1 MRDTHVNRL
10 MRTTLVQHLHE
21 PPEPSD
27 VNIEDLETLMHVV
40 RGGSFAA
47 AARALA
53 VDPSSVSRSVASLES
68 ELGTR
73 LFQRSTRRIALT
85 EAGAVFAQRLE
96 PLLEEWRQVRE
107 AAVDTAGEARG
118 TLRVSVS
125 NTFGLRR
132 VVPLLPAF
140 RRAHPALD
148 LELMLTD
155 ALVDLVAE
163 RIDIAVRSGALQ
175 DSNLIAVPLLGTRY
189 RVVASPAWAR
199 ANRGRLHAPQDLER
213 CDCLSFSLPGFRDR
227 WTFARGESGPT
238 TVVTVRPRLLVTNG
252 LALRECTLAG
262 MGATPL
268 PDWLIDDDLAA
279 GRLVDLFPRHR
290 VAFADAP
297 TAIWLVY
304 PSRSYVPAKVRAFIE
319 FMRKAIGTPPR
330 RAAPRN

>member
-1 MRDTHVNRL
+1 M
-10 MRTTLVQHLHE
+10 
-21 PPEPSD
+21 
-27 VNIEDLETLMHVV
+27 NIEDLEKLMHVI

-47 AARALA
+47 AARTLE
-53 VDPSSVSRSVASLES
+53 VDPSSVSRSVSALEA
-68 ELGTR
+68 ELGAR

-96 PLLEEWRQVRE
+96 PLLEELRQARA

-118 TLRVSVS
+118 ILRVSVS

-132 VVPLLPAF
+132 IVPLLPAF

-148 LELMLTD
+148 LELLLTD

-163 RIDIAVRSGALQ
+163 RVDVAVRSGALQ
-175 DSNLIAVPLLGTRY
+175 DSNLVAVPLLRTRY
-189 RVVASPAWAR
+189 CVVASPAWAR
-199 ANRGRLHAPQDLER
+199 ANRGSLRTPRDLER

-227 WTFARGESGPT
+227 WTFGRSEDGPM
-238 TVVTVRPRLLVTNG
+238 TVVTVKPRLLVTNG
-252 LALRECTLAG
+252 LALRECTLGG

-279 GRLVDLFPRHR
+279 GRLVDLFPRHH
-290 VAFADAP
+290 VAFADTP

-304 PSRSYVPAKVRAFIE
+304 PSRSYVPAKVRVFID
-319 FMRKAIGTPPR
+319 FMRKAISTPPR
-330 RAAPRN
+330 RTTERR